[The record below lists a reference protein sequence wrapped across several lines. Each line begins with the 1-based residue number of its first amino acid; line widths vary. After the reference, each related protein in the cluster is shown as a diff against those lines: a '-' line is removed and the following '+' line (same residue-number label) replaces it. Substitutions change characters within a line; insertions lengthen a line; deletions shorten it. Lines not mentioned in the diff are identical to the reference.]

1 MQRIRRQILVAS
13 LLASAGFVACLYP
26 TDKSGELEVQ
36 MIQVP
41 TLFLKDSLQLQGRV
55 LDGSGN
61 SVANAVISYSSAD
74 PTIVSVDPEGLLRAV
89 AVGTTQVTATAVEFN
104 EAGPVTR
111 TAIVRGLLEVDS
123 VVPMTARFGEFVS
136 LYGVG
141 LEPDSLFAVSI
152 GGVQAEIS
160 DFTPA
165 DPEQPGQFGRLTLWM
180 PPPAERRS
188 DLTVLGFKG
197 GLVFPESL
205 QVIQRDIFEPN
216 DTASAPLGT
225 VLFGFR
231 NPALAFE
238 VVPRDGTVRE
248 PADWYTFDN
257 AITQDRTI
265 IVFSEMVGA
274 ETFQVF
280 ITDSLGYDGATDP
293 PFFIGSQSW
302 SIGPGTYFCGGLP
315 LWNPFAPTPGGEEF
329 SPAELPFPFTLIALK
344 DLPAGRY
351 HILAPYVPAGDPARY
366 EIVIGS
372 TYLSVLG
379 RDAAEEND
387 YCDVAADL
395 NTFADAVLTI
405 DNFRDVDWFRFS
417 VPAPGQSV
425 TITTSSANV
434 DADLDL
440 YVIADARPV
449 WLPLVAAGVE
459 TGQTETVS
467 IDSLPAGNYFLMVID
482 FPGVPTDYSIST
494 TFGPPQSP
502 AAGQPAMTAQP
513 WDAVRAK
520 RERARDGRGPTLRPR
535 PRR

>member
-1 MQRIRRQILVAS
+1 VQRIRRQILVAS
-13 LLASAGFVACLYP
+13 LLASAGFAACLYP

-41 TLFLKDSLQLQGRV
+41 TLFLKDSLLLQGRV

-61 SVANAVISYSSAD
+61 PIDNAVIAYSSAD
-74 PTIVSVDPEGLLRAV
+74 PTIVAVGPEGVLRAV

-104 EAGPVTR
+104 EAAPVTR
-111 TAIVRGLLEVDS
+111 DAIVRGLLEVDS
-123 VVPMTARFGEFVS
+123 VVPMTARFGELVS

-141 LEPDSLFAVSI
+141 LDPDSLFAVSI
-152 GGVQAEIS
+152 GGVQAEVS

-165 DPEQPGQFGRLTLWM
+165 DPENPGQFGRLTVWA
-180 PPPAERRS
+180 PPPAERQS
-188 DLTVLGFKG
+188 DLTVLGFRG

-205 QVIQRDIFEPN
+205 EVLQRDIFEPN
-216 DTASAPLGT
+216 DTTSAPLGP

-238 VVPRDGTVRE
+238 PVPRDGTARE
-248 PADWYTFDN
+248 PADWFTFDN
-257 AITQDRTI
+257 AVTQDRTL

-293 PFFIGSQSW
+293 SFFIGSQSW
-302 SIGPGTYFCGGLP
+302 TIGPGTYFCGGLP
-315 LWNPFAPTPGGEEF
+315 LWNPVLGEEF
-329 SPAELPFPFTLIALK
+329 QPAEVPFPFTLIALK
-344 DLPAGRY
+344 DLPPGRY
-351 HILAPYVPAGDPARY
+351 HVLAPYVPSGDPARY
-366 EIVIGS
+366 ELVIGS
-372 TYLSVLG
+372 TYLSVLA

-387 YCDVAADL
+387 YCNVAADL
-395 NTFADAVLTI
+395 NTFADAALTI

-417 VPAPGQSV
+417 VPAPGQSA
-425 TITTSSANV
+425 TITTTSANA

-440 YVIADARPV
+440 YLIADGRPV

-467 IDSLPAGNYFLMVID
+467 VDSLPAGDYFLMVID
-482 FPGVPTDYSIST
+482 FPGVPTDYAIT
-494 TFGPPQSP
+494 TSFGPPVSP
-502 AAGQPAMTAQP
+502 PAGAAAVTAGP
-513 WDAVRAK
+513 WDAVRTK
-520 RERARDGRGPTLRPR
+520 RERARDGSGPNLRLRPR
-535 PRR
+535 R

>member
-1 MQRIRRQILVAS
+1 MQRFRRQILVAS
-13 LLASAGFVACLYP
+13 LLASAGFAACLYP

-41 TLFLKDSLQLQGRV
+41 TLFLKDSLQLLGRV
-55 LDGSGN
+55 VDGNGN
-61 SVANAVISYSSAD
+61 RVENAVISYSSAD

-89 AVGTTQVTATAVEFN
+89 AVGTTQVTATAVEFGG
-104 EAGPVTR
+104 ADPVTR
-111 TAIVRGLLEVDS
+111 TAIVRGLLEIDS

-152 GGVQAEIS
+152 GGVQAEIYE
-160 DFTPA
+160 FTPA
-165 DPEQPGQFGRLTLWM
+165 DPEQPGQFGRLTLWT
-180 PPPAERRS
+180 PPPADRRS
-188 DLTVLGFKG
+188 DLTVLGFRG
-197 GLVFPESL
+197 GVVFPESL
-205 QVIQRDIFEPN
+205 QVIQRDIYEPN
-216 DTASAPLGT
+216 DTASAPLGN
-225 VLFGFR
+225 VPFGFR

-238 VVPRDGTVRE
+238 VVPRDGTARE

-257 AITQDRTI
+257 AVTQDRTV

-315 LWNPFAPTPGGEEF
+315 LWNPFAGEEF

-344 DLPAGRY
+344 DLPAGKY
-351 HILAPYVPAGDPARY
+351 HILAPYVPSGDPARY

-372 TYLSVLG
+372 AYLSVLD

-387 YCDVAADL
+387 YCDVAPNL
-395 NTFADAVLTI
+395 NSFADASLTI
-405 DNFRDVDWFRFS
+405 DNFRDVDWFKFT

-425 TITTSSANV
+425 TISTASANV

-440 YVIADARPV
+440 YVIADGRPV

-467 IDSLPAGNYFLMVID
+467 IDSLPAGDYFLMVID

-494 TFGPPQSP
+494 TFGPPVTP
-502 AAGQPAMTAQP
+502 AAGAPAMTAEP
-513 WDAVRAK
+513 WDAVGAK
-520 RERARDGRGPTLRPR
+520 RERARAGSGPTLRPR